1 MMPPIKGAG
10 GCRWQNLHLLAPSGR
25 NTGPWHRPSGLI
37 CYAVPMRKFS
47 QLSIALCLAVS
58 VGAVAVFF
66 HFAEQRRAT
75 TTKLVFAGGGFLY
88 NYRIAETRYGLT
100 MRVVHPVPVGTRLE
114 VTFENPAGGEP
125 YVVTRSLG
133 SDTNLVGVE
142 SPALPDVSTGRDY
155 AVVIRLRDRDTN
167 AVLETHERQF
177 RTNVDPAV
185 MPKKPL
191 VVGPGYRRNPD
202 K

>member
-1 MMPPIKGAG
+1 
-10 GCRWQNLHLLAPSGR
+10 
-25 NTGPWHRPSGLI
+25 
-37 CYAVPMRKFS
+37 
-47 QLSIALCLAVS
+47 VS
-58 VGAVAVFF
+58 VGALAVFF

-88 NYRIAETRYGLT
+88 NYRIAETRYGLA
-100 MRVVHPVPVGTRLE
+100 MRVVHPVPIGTRLE

-125 YVVTRSLG
+125 FIVTRSLG

-155 AVVIRLRDRDTN
+155 AVVLRLRDRDTN

-185 MPKKPL
+185 MPKKTADRRPRL
-191 VVGPGYRRNPD
+191 SPQPGKIGRQTCDAAYILKTPKRVSATGALRQAAKARPSTSRVSAGRMMPSSHSRAVA
-202 K
+202 